1 MSALF
6 RWRRTAAAVQL
17 AVAVLA
23 MLECSSWQV
32 QAGNPVLVLAER
44 HPSQVRVTRSSGE
57 PMVIKLPA
65 VVGDS
70 IIGRAGAVAVADVT
84 AVSLRKFS
92 LSRTLGLVAGTVAVT
107 GLICALSDCFDFDLG
122 GMNLGD

>member
-1 MSALF
+1 MSALV
-6 RWRRTAAAVQL
+6 RWRRTVAAVQL

-32 QAGNPVLVLAER
+32 QAGNPVVVLAER
-44 HPSQVRVTRSSGE
+44 HPSQVRVTRSNGE

-84 AVSLRKFS
+84 ATAPEVQPLPDARLGGRDGGRDRVDLRP
-92 LSRTLGLVAGTVAVT
+92 LGL
-107 GLICALSDCFDFDLG
+107 L
-122 GMNLGD
+122 